1 MSDNYSPDEMDKFLD
16 DLEKG
21 AYDGVDP
28 NDMRTAVENTEQ
40 TNEEFNVEDF
50 INGDGAGTTSAG
62 SAEQS
67 EASSAQTPVSSQ
79 ALAQVDPVE
88 LQRQLAE
95 ERGKA
100 AAYASMLGQLQQPQQ
115 TQSAPASVEQEP
127 DYIFAAEEAELTE
140 EEKQMMERS
149 APLVTKVAK
158 QIANEMYKREIRP
171 LKQSLQ
177 QQVQTQAQRDVEI
190 KKSQFE
196 AFKRDLHKEM
206 PELATIAATP
216 EFVAYMKQPAPR
228 SGGRWTNEQ
237 DMQVALEQG
246 NWQVA
251 KEIVQGYKPLAK
263 PQGAQN
269 VAPGRPQSGTP
280 PTSDKGSK
288 MLPYSRLTEAE
299 NRMNAGL
306 ITPQQ
311 YMKVLEAYQDAEL
324 EGRVDYNS

>member
-1 MSDNYSPDEMDKFLD
+1 MNGYSPDEMDKFLD
-16 DLEKG
+16 DLQDG
-21 AYDGVDP
+21 VYDGVDP
-28 NDMRTAVENTEQ
+28 NEIKGKVDENGNPITEDD
-40 TNEEFNVEDF
+40 TFDVNAF
-50 INGDGAGTTSAG
+50 INAEDGAQLEGT
-62 SAEQS
+62 S
-67 EASSAQTPVSSQ
+67 EGTVPNAPPATHIQI
-79 ALAQVDPVE
+79 DPVE

-95 ERGKA
+95 ERGKN
-100 AAYASMLGQLQQPQQ
+100 AAYASMFGQMNQPQQ
-115 TQSAPASVEQEP
+115 TNPAPQQIDADP
-127 DYIFAAEEAELTE
+127 DYIFGSEEAELTD
-140 EEKQMMERS
+140 EEKEMMQRS

-158 QIANEMYKREIRP
+158 QIANEIYRREIRP

-177 QQVQTQAQRDVEI
+177 QQVQGQAQRDVEM
-190 KKSQFE
+190 KKAQFE
-196 AFKRDLHKEM
+196 QFRRELHKEM
-206 PELATIAATP
+206 PELATISATP
-216 EFVAYMKQPAPR
+216 EFIAYMKQAAPR

-237 DMQVALEQG
+237 DMQVALENG

-288 MLPYSRLTEAE
+288 MLPYSKLTDAE
-299 NRMNAGL
+299 NKMNAGL

-311 YMKVLEAYQDAEL
+311 YMKVLQAFQDAEL